1 MSVTSVNIIFEFK
14 EINLI
19 NICISCNLRQIEDLT
34 LYSYLKLRPWDKKKI
49 PKRK

>member
-1 MSVTSVNIIFEFK
+1 MSVTSVNIRFEFK
-14 EINLI
+14 EIILI
-19 NICISCNLRQIEDLT
+19 NICISCKLRQIEDLT